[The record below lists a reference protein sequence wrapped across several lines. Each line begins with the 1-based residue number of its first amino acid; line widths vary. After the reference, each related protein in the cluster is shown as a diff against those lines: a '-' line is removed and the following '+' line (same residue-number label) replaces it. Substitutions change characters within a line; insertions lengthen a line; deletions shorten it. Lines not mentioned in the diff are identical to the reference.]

1 MEERTFKSEEKAQ
14 MSGLNPTGKKRNS
27 EETGGNNRKEREI
40 PGRFRKA
47 AERTGKN
54 GKIFGSGPKG
64 RGLEFRQFNSG
75 EYCFTML
82 SGFLHLGKCYVILSI
97 YNFLRCIWLQQSGT
111 GAISCLPMRDPAGGS
126 TICRATTTT
135 YRKSVEQK
143 SGIRYNSGSLGER
156 KRRKCRLK

>member
-1 MEERTFKSEEKAQ
+1 MIKGTPCGHAATSQVAPNDRGLRSEEKAQ

-64 RGLEFRQFNSG
+64 RGFESRHFDAKIRSALYG
-75 EYCFTML
+75 CF
-82 SGFLHLGKCYVILSI
+82 GFL
-97 YNFLRCIWLQQSGT
+97 
-111 GAISCLPMRDPAGGS
+111 ISEMMDEEPAAAAANDTTVSPVGFSPQAKGS
-126 TICRATTTT
+126 
-135 YRKSVEQK
+135 
-143 SGIRYNSGSLGER
+143 
-156 KRRKCRLK
+156 